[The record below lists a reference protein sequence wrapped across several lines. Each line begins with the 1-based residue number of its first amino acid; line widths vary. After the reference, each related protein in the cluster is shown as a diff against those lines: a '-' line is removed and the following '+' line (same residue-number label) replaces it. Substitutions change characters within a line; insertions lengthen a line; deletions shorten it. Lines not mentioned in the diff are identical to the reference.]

1 MAAFSSLTDRL
12 SNAFKHLKSKG
23 KLSEADIDG
32 TIREIRRALLDAD
45 VALDVVRSFTAR
57 IRERALGTEVSEALN
72 PAQQVVKI
80 VNEELTDVLG
90 QGVDRPLNFAK
101 NPPTIIMLAGLQG
114 AGKTTLAGKLGY
126 WLKDSGH
133 TPLLVAADLQ
143 RPNAVT
149 QLQVVGERAGV
160 PVYAPEKGVQSDG
173 GDSVSAPG
181 ETSGDPVKVARDSI
195 ALAKQK
201 LYDTV
206 IIDTA
211 GRLGVDEVLM
221 QQARDIRDAVN
232 PNEILFVIDAM
243 IGQDAVQT
251 AKAFDEG
258 VDFTGVVL
266 SKLDGDARGGA
277 ALSVASVTGKPILF
291 ASTGE
296 GLKDFE
302 VFHPDRMA
310 SRILDMGDI
319 LTLIEQAQK
328 QFDEEEARKAAQK
341 MAEGEFGLDDFMDQ
355 LQQVRKLGSM
365 KSLLGMIPGMAQHR
379 KELEQFDEKEIDRTE
394 AIIRSM
400 TPEERRNPKIIDGS
414 RRARIAYGSGV
425 TVSAVNGLL
434 QRFEQA
440 AKMMKRMSNKAMGGI
455 PGFRRPRGRRRQEGQ
470 GQEQEEGLEVRQSDE
485 ARGRGEGVARQARR
499 QGLRFRQV
507 RRVRLHEEAAES
519 GSSGRAAGCARR
531 EWWRASA
538 QLRRRPFRSA
548 RLIRPVFSGAG
559 RGWTFS
565 AIPARRQIICHI
577 FTAFHSPRIRN
588 GCRYTESHYSLVGML
603 GKEFGGGRVV
613 VDTAGGVHAMVG
625 VAVPASRTGSAH
637 ADDALHDC
645 ADSFFVDTVP
655 GHRGMGRSGRLVVAV
670 RRRRRRHRVDTCH
683 AGSVLDEHATGT
695 MAPPAWNIL

>member
-1 MAAFSSLTDRL
+1 MAAFTSLTDRL
-12 SNAFKHLKSKG
+12 SGAFKHLRSKG
-23 KLSEADIDG
+23 KLTPADIDA

-45 VALDVVRSFTAR
+45 VALDVVRSFTAQV
-57 IRERALGTEVSEALN
+57 RERALGEEVSKALN
-72 PAQQVVKI
+72 PAQQIVSI
-80 VNEELTDVLG
+80 VNEELTKVLG
-90 QGVDRPLNFAK
+90 SGVDRPLNFAK
-101 NPPTIIMLAGLQG
+101 KPPTIIMLAGLQG

-126 WLKDSGH
+126 WLKDTGH

-160 PVYAPEKGVQSDG
+160 PVYAPEPGVQSGSSDV
-173 GDSVSAPG
+173 VSPG
-181 ETSGDPVKVARDSI
+181 QSTGDPVKVARDSVR
-195 ALAKQK
+195 LAQDK

-211 GRLGVDEVLM
+211 GRLGVDQELM
-221 QQARDIRDAVN
+221 AQARNIRDAVQ

-328 QFDEEEARKAAQK
+328 QFDEEEAREAAAK
-341 MAEGEFGLDDFMDQ
+341 LSDGSFGLDDFMSQ

-394 AIIRSM
+394 AIINSM
-400 TPEERRNPKIIDGS
+400 TPQERHEPKIINGS
-414 RRARIAYGSGV
+414 RRARIAYGAGT

-440 AKMMKRMSNKAMGGI
+440 AKMMRRMSNGSRGMPGMPGMPGMGGAAGAGKKGGKKSKKRNSKSGN
-455 PGFRRPRGRRRQEGQ
+455 PMKREA
-470 GQEQEEGLEVRQSDE
+470 EEK
-485 ARGRGEGVARQARR
+485 A
-499 QGLRFRQV
+499 LRE
-507 RRVRLHEEAAES
+507 RLSGNGPKSS
-519 GSSGRAAGCARR
+519 GSAFSKKPQTPAGMPD
-531 EWWRASA
+531 
-538 QLRRRPFRSA
+538 LPPN
-548 RLIRPVFSGAG
+548 L
-559 RGWTFS
+559 
-565 AIPARRQIICHI
+565 
-577 FTAFHSPRIRN
+577 
-588 GCRYTESHYSLVGML
+588 
-603 GKEFGGGRVV
+603 GGGL
-613 VDTAGGVHAMVG
+613 GGLLG
-625 VAVPASRTGSAH
+625 
-637 ADDALHDC
+637 
-645 ADSFFVDTVP
+645 
-655 GHRGMGRSGRLVVAV
+655 
-670 RRRRRRHRVDTCH
+670 
-683 AGSVLDEHATGT
+683 
-695 MAPPAWNIL
+695 N

>member
-90 QGVDRPLNFAK
+90 QGVDPPLNFAK

-211 GRLGVDEVLM
+211 RRLGVDEVLM

-455 PGFRRPRGRRRQEGQ
+455 PGFGGPAVGGGKKGKGKSKKKGSKSGNPMKREA
-470 GQEQEEGLEVRQSDE
+470 EEK
-485 ARGRGEGVARQARR
+485 A
-499 QGLRFRQV
+499 LRDK
-507 RRVRLHEEAAES
+507 LAGKGS
-519 GSSGRAAGCARR
+519 GSGKSGGSAFMKKPQNPAFCRAAGCARR
-531 EWWRASA
+531 ERWRASA

-548 RLIRPVFSGAG
+548 RLIRPVFL
-559 RGWTFS
+559 W
-565 AIPARRQIICHI
+565 RR
-577 FTAFHSPRIRN
+577 
-588 GCRYTESHYSLVGML
+588 VGMDV
-603 GKEFGGGRVV
+603 FGHPRP
-613 VDTAGGVHAMVG
+613 APNHLPYLRSFPLAANSQRLPVH
-625 VAVPASRTGSAH
+625 
-637 ADDALHDC
+637 
-645 ADSFFVDTVP
+645 
-655 GHRGMGRSGRLVVAV
+655 
-670 RRRRRRHRVDTCH
+670 
-683 AGSVLDEHATGT
+683 
-695 MAPPAWNIL
+695 

>member
-45 VALDVVRSFTAR
+45 VALDVVRSFTGR
-57 IRERALGTEVSEALN
+57 IRERALGTEVSQALN

-90 QGVDRPLNFAK
+90 AGVDRPLNFAK

-160 PVYAPEKGVQSDG
+160 PVYAPEKGVQSAG
-173 GDSVSAPG
+173 GEAVASPG
-181 ETSGDPVKVARDSI
+181 LTTGDPVKVARDSV
-195 ALAKQK
+195 AFARQK

-211 GRLGVDEVLM
+211 GRLGVDEELM
-221 QQARDIRDAVN
+221 RQARDIRDAVQ

-328 QFDEEEARKAAQK
+328 QFDEEEARKAAVK
-341 MAEGEFGLDDFMDQ
+341 ISDGSFGLDDFLDQ
-355 LQQVRKLGSM
+355 LQQVRKLGPM
-365 KSLLGMIPGMAQHR
+365 KNLLGMIPGMAAHR
-379 KELEQFDEKEIDRTE
+379 KELEQFDEKEIDRTG

-400 TPEERRNPKIIDGS
+400 TPAERRDPSIIDGS

-425 TVSAVNGLL
+425 TVSQVNALL

-440 AKMMKRMSNKAMGGI
+440 SKMMRRMSNKAGAGMPGFGGPSMGGGKGKSKKGKKKGSKSGN
-455 PGFRRPRGRRRQEGQ
+455 PMKREA
-470 GQEQEEGLEVRQSDE
+470 EEK
-485 ARGRGEGVARQARR
+485 A
-499 QGLRFRQV
+499 LRDK
-507 RRVRLHEEAAES
+507 LAGKNSGGKSS
-519 GSSGRAAGCARR
+519 GSAFAKKPQNPALPAGLQDVMGDSG
-531 EWWRASA
+531 
-538 QLRRRPFRSA
+538 
-548 RLIRPVFSGAG
+548 
-559 RGWTFS
+559 
-565 AIPARRQIICHI
+565 
-577 FTAFHSPRIRN
+577 
-588 GCRYTESHYSLVGML
+588 TELPPN
-603 GKEFGGGRVV
+603 FGGGLS
-613 VDTAGGVHAMVG
+613 GL
-625 VAVPASRTGSAH
+625 
-637 ADDALHDC
+637 LH
-645 ADSFFVDTVP
+645 
-655 GHRGMGRSGRLVVAV
+655 
-670 RRRRRRHRVDTCH
+670 
-683 AGSVLDEHATGT
+683 
-695 MAPPAWNIL
+695 